1 MKAISAIQRICV
13 RAVPTKSN
21 PKYFEWEHASICMF
35 IPEIDRELALVKAR
49 KELDR
54 RHWTFIKYEDRS
66 TLIEARV
73 RKEGGAVLKAFEEA
87 LQGRM
92 FFKVF
97 VDTFDSGSKDRQ
109 VMLPARITEKFI
121 DEVILKAGGMRLDTA
136 GIAPGIR
143 NADYL
148 LGRYIFE
155 LKDLQE
161 EAMTKGSHQEKLARL
176 FRPYAREASIAIDP
190 SILSKTDFLEY
201 LNILGRPIQGHVRSA
216 AGQIKETKKLLG
228 RNDLLGGLLLLNT
241 GFGSYPHD
249 EFSTQVERYARKD
262 SGEFSAVMS
271 VSAWSQTNGFDT
283 FAFYKISPEEPQEEE
298 IAAFQKAFDDCYT
311 AMMTRMVQG
320 TLPGNA
326 TSAPSG
332 RSIAFAVD
340 GIDFAWEA
348 PRIPLPWERNTS

>member
-1 MKAISAIQRICV
+1 MF
-13 RAVPTKSN
+13 VP
-21 PKYFEWEHASICMF
+21 EV
-35 IPEIDRELALVKAR
+35 DLELALAKAR

-54 RHWTFIKYEDRS
+54 RHWAFIKYEDRS

-73 RKEGGAVLKAFEEA
+73 RNEGGAVLEAFEEA
-87 LQGRM
+87 LRGRI

-97 VDTFDSGSKDRQ
+97 VDAFGSGSKDRQ
-109 VMLPARITEKFI
+109 MMLPARITEKFI
-121 DEVILKAGGMRLDTA
+121 DEVVLKAGGKRLNIAD
-136 GIAPGIR
+136 IAPGVR

-161 EAMTKGSHQEKLARL
+161 EAMTKGTHQEKLARL
-176 FRPYAREASIAIDP
+176 FRPYARGKTSFAIDS
-190 SILSKTDFLEY
+190 SILSKPDFREY

-241 GFGSYPHD
+241 GFGTYPHD
-249 EFSTQVERYARKD
+249 EFSAQVERYARKD
-262 SGEFSAVMS
+262 TSEFSAVIS

-283 FAFYKISPEEPQEEE
+283 FAFYKISPDEPQEEE
-298 IAAFQKAFDDCYT
+298 IAAFQKAFDDCYM
-311 AMMTRMVQG
+311 AMMTKMVQG
-320 TLPGNA
+320 TLPDDA
-326 TSAPSG
+326 TSAPSR

-340 GIDFAWEA
+340 GVDFAWEA
-348 PRIPLPWERNTS
+348 PRIPLPWERGAQS